1 VVLSALNR
9 IASTA
14 VRDAL
19 DRLVVEL
26 RTRHGT
32 VHEMLERMDRS
43 KDGFLSRHEIGRGL
57 AEMGVQLTA
66 AELDS
71 VIEVFDHNG
80 KVDYHEFYTV
90 LTKHIVE
97 ATGECELDAPV
108 SAAAGDAHASL
119 EPGVSMS
126 ARELAVPTGNAPA
139 VAESEWGPPSRRPKL
154 PPIVSAPAQLSI
166 TSASTLP
173 TPPPLLPM
181 IATHLYSTAT
191 AALQHSTSQK
201 AEPSGLY
208 AQSDTPGHGHGQA
221 HGALTAA
228 ELNGLVAAHARMLEV
243 VQVGHAPRWVAPLPA
258 LHSFAR
264 SPCFLAS
271 LVVCLFVCLRAVSPK
286 RWGCAECAAA
296 AACSSCGAE
305 GATLRLA
312 SCCSHIA
319 LPGHHDFGVAHSC
332 YSVIPW
338 ILHTVIVIE
347 SAAQRW
353 SVPHDAAQHCCAPAH
368 STAAREW
375 CAAARCR
382 CARGRTT

>member
-1 VVLSALNR
+1 MLSVLNR

-14 VRDAL
+14 VRKAL

-32 VHEMLERMDRS
+32 VHEMFERMDRS

-97 ATGECELDAPV
+97 ATDGCELEAPV

-119 EPGVSMS
+119 EPGVSRS
-126 ARELAVPTGNAPA
+126 ARERAVSMGNAPA

-208 AQSDTPGHGHGQA
+208 AQSDTPGHGHGQG

-243 VQVGHAPRWVAPLPA
+243 VQVGACRRAGLPPLHA
-258 LHSFAR
+258 LHSVAR
-264 SPCFLAS
+264 SSCFLAS
-271 LVVCLFVCLRAVSPK
+271 LVCLFVCGRLVRDDGAVQNVQQQQL
-286 RWGCAECAAA
+286 AAA
-296 AACSSCGAE
+296 AAQKVRRCVSPA
-305 GATLRLA
+305 AA
-312 SCCSHIA
+312 HIA
-319 LPGHHDFGVAHSC
+319 LPG
-332 YSVIPW
+332 PPR
-338 ILHTVIVIE
+338 L
-347 SAAQRW
+347 RW
-353 SVPHDAAQHCCAPAH
+353 SLIHV
-368 STAAREW
+368 TA
-375 CAAARCR
+375 
-382 CARGRTT
+382 